1 MHQGDAMP
9 GRRDLSRP
17 SRRIRTVVSAATV
30 ALGASALAA
39 SALAACVSPPP
50 APGTTPRSVSSAAP
64 SASATATSQT
74 GPALDPTGT
83 AADNKAFFDRVDRA
97 VLAKNPAAVGR
108 DFIDALVAAG
118 FHKADMQLT
127 VDTTTIGLK
136 ANSIQF
142 SVRINGGCLVGQ
154 NGEGSG
160 GYQSVVTPLLA
171 TGNCLVGDTRPIDW

>member
-1 MHQGDAMP
+1 MHQGAAMP
-9 GRRDLSRP
+9 GRRDVPRQSFRGR
-17 SRRIRTVVSAATV
+17 SIVGIAG
-30 ALGASALAA
+30 LGLVA
-39 SALAACVSPPP
+39 SALAACVSPPAVP
-50 APGTTPRSVSSAAP
+50 PTSSPTASSSSPSAP
-64 SASATATSQT
+64 SSSTPSPTVLT
-74 GPALDPTGT
+74 LDPTGS
-83 AADNKAFFDRVDRA
+83 AADNKAFFDHVNRA

-142 SVRINGGCLVGQ
+142 SVRLNGGCLVGQ
-154 NGEGSG
+154 NGQSSG
-160 GYQSVVTPLLA
+160 GYQSEVTPLLA

>member
-1 MHQGDAMP
+1 MHEGGAVRAVRDVPRRSRP
-9 GRRDLSRP
+9 GRALAGAAGLL
-17 SRRIRTVVSAATV
+17 VAAT
-30 ALGASALAA
+30 ALAG
-39 SALAACVSPPP
+39 CVSSPPP
-50 APGTTPRSVSSAAP
+50 PVESSPPAASSAPSSSATTTPSP
-64 SASATATSQT
+64 SAL
-74 GPALDPTGT
+74 ALDPTGT
-83 AADNKAFFDRVDRA
+83 AADNKAFFDHVNRA
-97 VLAKNPAAVGR
+97 VLARNPAAVGR

-142 SVRINGGCLVGQ
+142 SVRFNGGCLIGQ

-160 GYQSVVTPLLA
+160 GYQSAVTPLLA